1 MNDSMSLGIHRLWK
15 DSFVSH
21 LLPRLPPSH
30 HQNVSRPSSSN
41 PAATTAAPFRCLDV
55 AGGTGDIA
63 LRLLDR
69 AREKYGNREIEVEVV
84 DLNEGMLN
92 EGRKRVAKT
101 IYYNSVYMAMRQN
114 MRANNTS
121 TTNIFHPRKR
131 SASPFPHR
139 GQLYRSV
146 HDRVRNQE
154 LQQHPRSP

>member
-1 MNDSMSLGIHRLWK
+1 MFSSVSPKYDVMNDSMSLGIHRLWK

-30 HQNVSRPSSSN
+30 HQNISRPKASDPS
-41 PAATTAAPFRCLDV
+41 ATTTAPFRCLDV

-101 IYYNSVYMAMRQN
+101 IYYNSEQA
-114 MRANNTS
+114 
-121 TTNIFHPRKR
+121 
-131 SASPFPHR
+131 
-139 GQLYRSV
+139 L
-146 HDRVRNQE
+146 VRE
-154 LQQHPRSP
+154 LN